1 MPTTDPRQDEVVEN
15 VLEEVASTLPARVG
29 RYEVRREIGRG
40 GMGVVYEAV
49 DPALGRPVALK
60 MIEVAHGA
68 AAEDRALFEERFFR
82 EARIA
87 AGLSHPGIL
96 TVHDVGR
103 DDETGQLFMALE
115 FLKGRTLAEVLVH
128 DGPLPWRE
136 AMRVVA
142 RLAEALHYAHSKGV
156 VHRDVK
162 PANVM
167 LLPGGAP
174 KLLDFGIAQAGTGRP
189 WLTAGGHSFGTP
201 LYMPPEQARGE
212 SVDGRGDLFSLGA
225 VAYTLLSGRLAFVG
239 RNLADIVHRVLYS
252 QPLPP
257 SEVVP
262 GVPVT
267 VDRVIAR
274 ALAKSKDERYANGAQ
289 MAAAIEELL
298 AAGDPGTEHALET
311 LIPDVVPKIAPTP
324 TLPFAPQA
332 TLTTPREPWQAGR
345 SGKRLS
351 WGRAALLVVAVVAAV
366 GARPGRPEQ
375 GANEP
380 LASVS
385 PSAGPSPS
393 APSSPSPTPP
403 QPAAAPTAR
412 LQVNLEHPLKDGTLR
427 IWLDGAPLLSAELR
441 GKNSRNMVGL
451 KLSKGE
457 LARVLDVP
465 AGRHAVRVRMV
476 WDDGEKTETTF
487 GTFEPGS
494 TRRLEIRLGRLF
506 KNLSLDWS

>member
-1 MPTTDPRQDEVVEN
+1 M
-15 VLEEVASTLPARVG
+15 
-29 RYEVRREIGRG
+29 RREIGRG

-115 FLKGRTLAEVLVH
+115 YLKGRTLAEVLVH

-225 VAYTLLSGRLAFVG
+225 VAYALLSGRLAFVG

-289 MAAAIEELL
+289 MAAEIEELL
-298 AAGDPGTEHALET
+298 AARDPGAEHALEA
-311 LIPDVVPKIAPTP
+311 LIPDPRPPAAPTP
-324 TLPFAPQA
+324 TRPFLPQA
-332 TLTTPREPWQAGR
+332 TITTPREPWQDPPAK
-345 SGKRLS
+345 KRAFRWEL
-351 WGRAALLVVAVVAAV
+351 ATMLVVAAV
-366 GARPGRPEQ
+366 TTSGAARPGQP
-375 GANEP
+375 GTAPNEP

-385 PSAGPSPS
+385 RSADSSPS
-393 APSSPSPTPP
+393 APSALPSPSPTPP
-403 QPAAAPTAR
+403 PAAAAAQTAR
-412 LQVNLEHPLKDGTLR
+412 LLVNLEHPLKDGTLR
-427 IWLDGAPLLSAELR
+427 IWLDGAPLLRAELR
-441 GKNSRNMVGL
+441 GGSKSIVGL
-451 KLSKGE
+451 RLSKGGLE
-457 LARVLDVP
+457 RALDVP

-476 WDDGEKTETTF
+476 WDDSEKTETTF
-487 GTFEPGS
+487 GTFAPGS